1 MSPFIET
8 IRKDSGF
15 ELCGRIL
22 REGEDLLVFID
33 GVGRFVI
40 PTGVVLATLL
50 GLGDSEISGP
60 VPGIARLSRSGKGFY
75 LDINGVSY
83 VTPVSRVRA
92 VIDGKN
98 RKGPLSVIR

>member
-33 GVGRFVI
+33 
-40 PTGVVLATLL
+40 
-50 GLGDSEISGP
+50 GDSEISGP